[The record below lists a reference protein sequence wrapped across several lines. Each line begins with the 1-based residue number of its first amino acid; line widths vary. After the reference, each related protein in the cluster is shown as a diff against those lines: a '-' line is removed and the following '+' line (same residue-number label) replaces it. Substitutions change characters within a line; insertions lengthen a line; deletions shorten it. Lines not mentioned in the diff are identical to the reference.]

1 MVERPSGEEAE
12 MFIQVI
18 QARCG
23 DADRLKKQLDRW
35 EQDVAPG
42 ADGWL
47 GSTSGVTDDGTSV
60 AVVRF
65 DSRESADKN
74 SARPEQDAWWRETES
89 CFEGEVSF
97 SDYDDA
103 FTMLD
108 GGSDD
113 AGFVQVMRG
122 RVDDAAG
129 MKSFMQGP
137 MDGLREMRPEIIG
150 GTVAVADDGGFT
162 QTIYFTSEAAAREGE
177 KAEMPAEVQEAMAAG
192 MGEMRDLVFFD
203 LRDPWFSG
211 RS

>member
-1 MVERPSGEEAE
+1 

-18 QARCG
+18 QGRVS
-23 DADRLKKQLDRW
+23 DPDQLRKQLDVW
-35 EQDVAPG
+35 ERDIAPG

-65 DSRESADKN
+65 ESKAKADAN
-74 SARPEQDAWWRETES
+74 SARPEQDAWWRETAS
-89 CFEGEVSF
+89 CFDGEVTF
-97 SDYDDA
+97 RDYDDA

-108 GGSDD
+108 GGSDG
-113 AGFVQVMRG
+113 AGFVQVMQG
-122 RVDDAAG
+122 RVADADG
-129 MKSFMQGP
+129 FRTFMQGS

-150 GTVAVADDGGFT
+150 GTIGLADDGDFT

-177 KAEMPAEVQEAMAAG
+177 KQEMPADVQAQMAES
-192 MGEMRDLVFFD
+192 MGDMSGITFHD
-203 LRDPWFSG
+203 LRDPWFTG